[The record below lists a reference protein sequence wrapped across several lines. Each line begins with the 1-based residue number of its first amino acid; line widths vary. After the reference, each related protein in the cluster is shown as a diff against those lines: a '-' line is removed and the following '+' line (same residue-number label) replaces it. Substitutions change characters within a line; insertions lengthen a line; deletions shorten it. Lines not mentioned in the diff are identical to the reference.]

1 MGMARRGGDVVNDE
15 MHEYIEATGK
25 TLNELLQSNLK
36 KHQAFAWLKE
46 YIWKWDKRFI
56 IDLLAEQV
64 YEKGTLEQ
72 LEGMK

>member
-1 MGMARRGGDVVNDE
+1 MNDE
-15 MHEYIEATGK
+15 MHEYIESTGK
-25 TLNELLQSNLK
+25 SLNELLQSNLK

-56 IDLLAEQV
+56 IDLLAEEV

>member
-1 MGMARRGGDVVNDE
+1 

-36 KHQAFAWLKE
+36 KHQAIAWLNE

-64 YEKGTLEQ
+64 YEHGELEQ
-72 LEGMK
+72 VEGMK

>member
-1 MGMARRGGDVVNDE
+1 MNDE

-36 KHQAFAWLKE
+36 KHQAIAWLNE

-64 YEKGTLEQ
+64 YEHGELEQ
-72 LEGMK
+72 VEGMK